1 MHGISNREENA
12 LFYGAVM
19 MRGTGETTNGGAVES
34 TMRGNSAFRW
44 WLLGLGLCAGVVTL
58 CVAYVDRPVADFVY
72 EHLSH
77 KDVYRTLTQL
87 PDPLQWVVMLGLALL
102 LAAGCRAIA
111 GRRLSSWTDTPLV
124 CCWSLVWAST
134 ATVALKYTF
143 GRTWPGAYTHYRVYG
158 FHPFHGGEGYESF
171 PSGITAGAASI
182 LAVLWIL
189 MPRLRVL
196 WGLGLAA
203 VAFGLVATNSHFLGD
218 VIGGGF
224 LGVTTGWMSVALWRR
239 AA

>member
-1 MHGISNREENA
+1 
-12 LFYGAVM
+12 
-19 MRGTGETTNGGAVES
+19 MRGAAEGA
-34 TMRGNSAFRW
+34 MRGDSAFRC

-77 KDVYRTLTQL
+77 KGIYRALTQL
-87 PDPLQWVVMLGLALL
+87 PDPLQWVVMLALVVL
-102 LAAGCRAIA
+102 LAAGCRSIA
-111 GRRLSSWTDTPLV
+111 GRRLSAWTKAPLDCSWA
-124 CCWSLVWAST
+124 LVWAST
-134 ATVALKYTF
+134 AATVLKYVF
-143 GRTWPGAYTHYRVYG
+143 GRTWPGAYTQYRVYG
-158 FHPFHGGEGYESF
+158 FHPFNGGEGYESF

-189 MPRLRVL
+189 MPRLRVV
-196 WGLGLAA
+196 WGLGLAV
-203 VAFGLVATNSHFLGD
+203 VAFGLVATNSHFVGD

-239 AA
+239 DA